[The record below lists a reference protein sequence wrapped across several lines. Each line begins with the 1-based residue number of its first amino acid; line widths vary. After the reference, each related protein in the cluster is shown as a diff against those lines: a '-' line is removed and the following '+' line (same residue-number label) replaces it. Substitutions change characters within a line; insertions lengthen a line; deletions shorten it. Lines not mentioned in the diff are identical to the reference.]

1 MSKTIYEEVM
11 DTRMSPAIIPVSG
24 RVKDPHKQ
32 YETQLGVQ
40 EGVTYKDKRME
51 QVGKTVFLAAA
62 NGSTTEE
69 AAYYAGI
76 TPKALH
82 NNYSAEFEA
91 GQNAMRIKIKQK
103 QLDVA
108 LKDGN
113 VQMLIWV
120 GKQHCDQKDRHDFST
135 SSNEELIRE
144 AKRTFSGIA
153 EEGHNIIV
161 EE

>member
-1 MSKTIYEEVM
+1 MA
-11 DTRMSPAIIPVSG
+11 PAILPASG
-24 RVKDPHKQ
+24 KAKDPHKQ
-32 YETQLGVQ
+32 YEVQVKVQ
-40 EGVTYKDKRME
+40 EGFTYPNERME

-62 NGSTTEE
+62 NGSTIEE

-76 TPKALH
+76 TPMAIHK
-82 NNYSAEFEA
+82 NYAGEFEA
-91 GQNAMRIKIKQK
+91 GQSAMRIKIKQK

-144 AKRTFSGIA
+144 AKRTLGGIG
-153 EEGHNIIV
+153 EEWHNIIV